1 MLAKQF
7 ENVVDDR
14 VLHFD
19 EQVRLR
25 EGGFRN
31 AGAGL
36 LRRNSVMMLW
46 GACLAQRPFRSST
59 STIAAISHMLEMVAS
74 SMVMVSRLG
83 RSSLAPSSPF
93 HHPWRRIGYILDSK
107 PAVQN

>member
-1 MLAKQF
+1 MLVEQF

-14 VLHFD
+14 VLRFD

-36 LRRNSVMMLW
+36 LRRNSVMMSW
-46 GACLAQRPFRSST
+46 RSCLVQRPFRSST
-59 STIAAISHMLEMVAS
+59 STIVAVSHMLEMVAS
-74 SMVMVSRLG
+74 SMAMVSRLG
-83 RSSLAPSSPF
+83 RSSLAPSLPF
-93 HHPWRRIGYILDSK
+93 HHPWRGIGYILDSK
-107 PAVQN
+107 PTVQN